1 MKEKKEKYYIHP
13 PIIETSRGRIIAQ
26 NTYLRLEILHS
37 VHYTR
42 KTRNSDDTNTR
53 RYPPFS
59 SSLPSSRFVFTY
71 VVLHNAYRCNETSL
85 HHYFRLKSIP
95 FLSFRW
101 RGRSVGRASTE
112 SFTLATTIS
121 SPPNSL
127 CGRQARKYNA
137 RQTKSRA
144 FRLTDNFPSA
154 DAPREHRPLV

>member
-1 MKEKKEKYYIHP
+1 MNPNNNERKKEKYYIHP

-53 RYPPFS
+53 RYSPFS

-85 HHYFRLKSIP
+85 HHYLRLKSIP

-101 RGRSVGRASTE
+101 RDRSVGRSRLDRIFYACNHH
-112 SFTLATTIS
+112 FVPAKLA
-121 SPPNSL
+121 L
-127 CGRQARKYNA
+127 R
-137 RQTKSRA
+137 
-144 FRLTDNFPSA
+144 
-154 DAPREHRPLV
+154 

>member
-101 RGRSVGRASTE
+101 RGRSVGRSRLDRIFYACNHH
-112 SFTLATTIS
+112 FVPAKLA
-121 SPPNSL
+121 L
-127 CGRQARKYNA
+127 R
-137 RQTKSRA
+137 
-144 FRLTDNFPSA
+144 
-154 DAPREHRPLV
+154 